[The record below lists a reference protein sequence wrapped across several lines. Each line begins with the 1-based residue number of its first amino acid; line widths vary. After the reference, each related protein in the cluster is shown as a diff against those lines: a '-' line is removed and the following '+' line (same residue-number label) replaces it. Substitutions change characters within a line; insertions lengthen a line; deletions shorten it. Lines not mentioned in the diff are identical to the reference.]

1 MRDATPA
8 ALTGGRLLA
17 RNAAW
22 NLVTQCAPMA
32 VAIVTIP
39 VLIAG
44 IGTDRFGVL
53 TLAWITLG
61 YFSLFD
67 LGLGRALTKL
77 VADELGRGA
86 KQGIP
91 PLVWTALAI
100 TGALGLVGALFVG
113 LISPWLVR
121 DALKVAGPLQ
131 AESLLTFLLMAALLP
146 FVISISGLRGVMEA
160 HQQFRSINLVKMAT
174 GLFTLVAPLLVLPF
188 TRSLVAVVGVMAA
201 GKVVAWL
208 IYLVLCLR
216 TVPGMR
222 RGFALRLA
230 LVGPLVRFGGW
241 MTVANVINPIMV
253 QMDRFLIGAL
263 LSTAAVAYYT
273 TPYEL
278 VTKYWF
284 LSNSVLGV
292 MFPAFAT
299 SFVLDRG
306 RTGLIFGRGVKSIF
320 LILFPPVLVTVS
332 LAHELLTAWL
342 GVDFAREGTFVL
354 QCLALGVFLN
364 GLAQVPS
371 ALLQAVGRPDLTA
384 LLHVLELPFYLA
396 AAWFLIRTRGI
407 EGAALAWTARTAL
420 DLVFFFGMAR
430 RVLPCSA
437 GTVRGLAWALGLAL
451 PILVGC
457 ALPASPAIRT
467 SSLLLVGA
475 ATAMVTWR
483 RLLTPE
489 EKAPILDFCAAVW
502 NWGAPIPPRGVA
514 ESRAEAELTAPSLG

>member
-1 MRDATPA
+1 
-8 ALTGGRLLA
+8 
-17 RNAAW
+17 
-22 NLVTQCAPMA
+22 
-32 VAIVTIP
+32 
-39 VLIAG
+39 
-44 IGTDRFGVL
+44 
-53 TLAWITLG
+53 
-61 YFSLFD
+61 
-67 LGLGRALTKL
+67 
-77 VADELGRGA
+77 
-86 KQGIP
+86 
-91 PLVWTALAI
+91 
-100 TGALGLVGALFVG
+100 
-113 LISPWLVR
+113 
-121 DALKVAGPLQ
+121 
-131 AESLLTFLLMAALLP
+131 
-146 FVISISGLRGVMEA
+146 
-160 HQQFRSINLVKMAT
+160 MAT
-174 GLFTLVAPLLVLPF
+174 GLFTLIGPLLVLPF

-201 GKVVAWL
+201 GKAVAWL
-208 IYLVLCLR
+208 VYLVLCLR

-222 RGFALRLA
+222 QGFAPRLA

-306 RTGLIFGRGVKSIF
+306 RTGLIFGRGVKYIF
-320 LILFPPVLVTVS
+320 LILFPLVLGTVA

-354 QCLALGVFLN
+354 RCLALGVFLN

-371 ALLQAVGRPDLTA
+371 ALLQGVGRPDLTA
-384 LLHVLELPFYLA
+384 LLHLIELPFYLV

-420 DLVFFFGMAR
+420 DLVLFFGMAC
-430 RVLPCSA
+430 RVLPGSA
-437 GTVRGLAWALGLAL
+437 RTVRGLARALGLAL

-457 ALPASPAIRT
+457 ALPASPSLRAL
-467 SSLLLVGA
+467 SLLLVGA

-489 EKAPILDFCAAVW
+489 EKAPIVDFWAAVW

-514 ESRAEAELTAPSLG
+514 ESRAEAELTASSLG